1 MSSTTPIAT
10 VFPVDTFT
18 SYCNYDAPLMFPGC
32 VARAGSKWSAWIDV
46 ASGKKVSE
54 VGPADATR
62 GRQFYAYPPS
72 NYTFEFLD
80 SMTSEALTIDMAG
93 HGIKVLGNMNSQNAS
108 SAGTQPLK
116 VKSLNLS
123 NNLLTAIP
131 RSVVFGQDLQNL
143 TLANNKIAIVEA
155 ISSPSLRLLNLS
167 NNVLASLKAN
177 DSSVFPTSLTSL
189 DLSGNPLVDLG
200 YVLLPPNLA
209 ELYLDRISTLQ
220 NIHHVDLTSLRL
232 LSLRGTTVKTQWL
245 VTEVH
250 FNKLLARTNDKTL
263 TIVTS
268 DSTKFETN
276 DCDNP
281 QTLPALPAPV
291 EVCVDGPSDDSDNTF
306 IYIAVTGVVS
316 AVVAVVGY
324 LFLRK
329 YAQRRAA
336 AKRAATPGVSFSV
349 FVNHSTRP
357 LPPSLAN
364 HPTTKPGGGRP
375 RDPTLLASAEHKYD
389 VRFDPA
395 MQQFRID
402 HRSIVLD
409 GVLASGGFGVVHKA
423 TYQGDVVAV
432 KQLLPSIDGN
442 SDAVTDFM
450 EEIRLCSML
459 DHPHIVRFIG
469 VTWTTLKDVGAVM
482 EFMPNGDLANL
493 VRSAHNHV
501 NLVWSLGEDSS
512 LGSGA
517 VSKLQILWDVVAG
530 LDYLHGFHVIHRDL
544 KAKNVLLGAL
554 YQAKLSDFG
563 TSRSTVSDA
572 TMTAEVGTIAWIA
585 PEVLKGSK
593 YAVSADMYS
602 FGVLLSEVDTGISPY
617 SHLVTNGGSQLPKP
631 MIAMKVMD
639 GELRPTFSPQCPAQ
653 VLAIA
658 NRCLLHDPAERPTAA
673 EVARLLGAMVR
684 SQTYS
689 M

>member
-1 MSSTTPIAT
+1 
-10 VFPVDTFT
+10 
-18 SYCNYDAPLMFPGC
+18 MFPGC

-80 SMTSEALTIDMAG
+80 SMTSEALTM
-93 HGIKVLGNMNSQNAS
+93 
-108 SAGTQPLK
+108 
-116 VKSLNLS
+116 NLS

-143 TLANNKIAIVEA
+143 SHAREQQDRNRRGHRVPIVA
-155 ISSPSLRLLNLS
+155 TPVHPPLSSMCFYQPTALRSTRNLS

-250 FNKLLARTNDKTL
+250 FNKLLARANDKTL

-501 NLVWSLGEDSS
+501 KLVWSLGEDSS

-563 TSRSTVSDA
+563 TSRSTVGDA

-673 EVARLLGAMVR
+673 EVARVLGAMVR

>member
-1 MSSTTPIAT
+1 QHMSSTTPIAT

-80 SMTSEALTIDMAG
+80 SMTSEALTM
-93 HGIKVLGNMNSQNAS
+93 
-108 SAGTQPLK
+108 
-116 VKSLNLS
+116 NLS

-143 TLANNKIAIVEA
+143 SVP
-155 ISSPSLRLLNLS
+155 SPSTIYILTI
-167 NNVLASLKAN
+167 NNVLPSLKAN
-177 DSSVFPTSLTSL
+177 DSSLFPTSLTSL

-200 YVLLPPNLA
+200 YVLLPPNLS

-245 VTEVH
+245 VSEVH
-250 FNKLLARTNDKTL
+250 FNKLLARANDKTL

-364 HPTTKPGGGRP
+364 HPTTKPSGGRP

-501 NLVWSLGEDSS
+501 KLVWSLGEDSS

-563 TSRSTVSDA
+563 TSRSTVGDA

-673 EVARLLGAMVR
+673 EVARVLGAMVR